1 MEETGFKEY
10 VSELD
15 FHLHKLNINDENMGI
30 RLTEVITIRNRSFC
44 CGISYILA
52 SYFWILTK
60 KSIFITALTRG
71 RQNLLGLILW
81 LRSS

>member
-44 CGISYILA
+44 CGISYILV
-52 SYFWILTK
+52 SYF
-60 KSIFITALTRG
+60 
-71 RQNLLGLILW
+71 
-81 LRSS
+81 

>member
-44 CGISYILA
+44 CGISYKYL
-52 SYFWILTK
+52 Y
-60 KSIFITALTRG
+60 
-71 RQNLLGLILW
+71 LI
-81 LRSS
+81 SEF